1 MFDLKNSLLFI
12 IVAIVLV
19 AAVLIGCGSDKKDK
33 KKSDNTIAN
42 KLKITM
48 LDIDHGDAILLQDG
62 KQNIIVDVGHKD
74 FRPILLK
81 KLDDLGV
88 KKINTVIITHHD
100 ADHLGNVFE
109 VAKKFKVENIYD
121 NGFYRDDH
129 QTSVKLHAA
138 LNRGEYNARRLKAG
152 DTIKLNDNYWFE
164 VMSPGSFIRPDFP
177 KQSNNNSVVMKLHY
191 KNFTMLFTGDIEK
204 PAEEVLAA
212 KYGDKLKAD
221 ILKVAHHGINTSSS
235 KEFVSKVAPKY
246 AVISCGE
253 HDKVGQPN
261 IGVVNRLRKLGAT
274 VYNTENNGDI
284 TIEVGDKDYSVKS
297 AR

>member
-1 MFDLKNSLLFI
+1 MFNIKSTLLFFIVCI
-12 IVAIVLV
+12 ILMAVIVL
-19 AAVLIGCGSDKKDK
+19 GCGKDDKPDKKENK
-33 KKSDNTIAN
+33 KVDGV
-42 KLKITM
+42 KITM
-48 LDIDHGDAILLQDG
+48 LDVDHGDAILLQEG
-62 KQNIIVDVGHKD
+62 KQNILIDAGHKD
-74 FRPILLK
+74 MRQVLLK
-81 KLDDLGV
+81 KLDDLDV

-121 NGFYRDDH
+121 NGVYRDDH

-164 VMSPGSFIRPDFP
+164 VLSPGSFIRPNFP

-204 PAEEVLAA
+204 PAEEVLVA

-246 AVISCGE
+246 AVISCGQ
-253 HDKVGQPN
+253 HDKIGQPN
-261 IGVVNRLRKLGAT
+261 IGVVSRLRKLGAI

-284 TIEVGDKDYSVKS
+284 IIQVGDKDYSVKS